1 MPKGVKPSPNFHGK
15 KGRSGR
21 GTIADEQL
29 KKRVVYKAW
38 DKKDKRMSDGDA
50 TQIVLKDM
58 TNKTELTGD
67 LIVQISETIAK
78 KRNINVASS
87 GPKSSSE

>member
-21 GTIADEQL
+21 KSKADEAL
-29 KKRVVYKAW
+29 KNDVIYKAW
-38 DKKDKRMSDGDA
+38 LKKQKRMNDSEA

-58 TNKTELTGD
+58 VEKQDMNVKGDVYLNVPKEEEEAIKNYGEYSKTN
-67 LIVQISETIAK
+67 
-78 KRNINVASS
+78 
-87 GPKSSSE
+87 